1 MEKQNGYSTFSECMF
16 CGTRRP
22 RKKGLVKIHL
32 ACLMQFEQT
41 SDSIK
46 AVQDF
51 MKGYRPKNDHD
62 YPTIEAFLKSMQ
74 EFAERCKK
82 IDTWRATNDLPR

>member
-1 MEKQNGYSTFSECMF
+1 MKIKKDRFSTSSECMF

-22 RKKGLVKIHL
+22 RKNGLVKIHL
-32 ACLMQFEQT
+32 ACLMEFTQT

-46 AVQDF
+46 IVQDF
-51 MKGYRPKNDHD
+51 MKGYRPKNEAD

-74 EFAERCKK
+74 DFTERCKK
-82 IDTWRATNDLPR
+82 IDAWRGRNL